1 MVLYYS
7 SSVRNV
13 SNKNAY
19 SPQKVIN
26 EQPVEGF
33 SSVLSNASMRFSNYY
48 SGPEKNEED
57 SQIEQEQ
64 LDELERMRNSR
75 ATAASKVASPAPMK
89 PAGKK
94 LKHQGDHH
102 NDQHRVNTVRY
113 NLIIERLEKI
123 ENYLLILL
131 LIVAI
136 IALKLFN

>member
-19 SPQKVIN
+19 SPQKVVN
-26 EQPVEGF
+26 EPPVEGF

-48 SGPEKNEED
+48 TGPEKNEED

-75 ATAASKVASPAPMK
+75 ATSASKVASPPPRNPPM
-89 PAGKK
+89 KK
-94 LKHQGDHH
+94 LKHQGDHID
-102 NDQHRVNTVRY
+102 DQRKINTVRY